1 MNTIHKTNLKRMREI
16 LLTANDEI
24 NDDIADSKNSDLA
37 GGYDIGAA
45 ESDDNFHQ

>member
-1 MNTIHKTNLKRMREI
+1 NLKRMREI